1 MTVQTIDPQLVA
13 ALSEKI
19 IELNQLRGDQRNIF
33 RRRAACSAK
42 TEKAKKAVTRAYDQK
57 RRAERRLT
65 EINRMI
71 EQTSH
76 KSKQEDSID
85 TLGQKQSKACK
96 RVLTAYH
103 MVNSAYDRLTELR
116 MQLIEAEEAALQAR
130 LQYIEKEQ
138 PLTSLRYRILVALL
152 GELPAGLVESER
164 MLTRTS
170 KGITIRCNLGW
181 WHIKYDGTVIQ
192 LPMPKSSAVV
202 TA

>member
-1 MTVQTIDPQLVA
+1 MTATQIDPRLVA

-76 KSKQEDSID
+76 KSKQDSID